1 MERDAVPR
9 RLVEPRATRV
19 GDLVERLAFYG
30 IEAQVPQHRF
40 RLRRGREVRAR
51 DPGALEG
58 RGDFRGRARVEQP
71 PSKFFAHLLQEL
83 LRGPLVD
90 RTALAVG
97 QLLAVGAVERQ
108 DLVERGA
115 NGPAFPEAGR
125 HAARVHERADRVGL
139 DAVAV
144 AGRHEGRARRP
155 REARDG
161 AVVDPV
167 RAQVERERRGRP
179 VPRRPRLAGLGRV
192 LRVHAPL
199 PVAVA
204 AGLDAGPA
212 GLDHTIS
219 LDSVHH
225 LRAP

>member
-1 MERDAVPR
+1 MERDPVPR

-90 RTALAVG
+90 RPAFAVG
-97 QLLAVGAVERQ
+97 QLFAVGAVERQ
-108 DLVERGA
+108 DLVERG
-115 NGPAFPEAGR
+115 GPAFRKPG
-125 HAARVHERADRVGL
+125 GTP
-139 DAVAV
+139 
-144 AGRHEGRARRP
+144 RP
-155 REARDG
+155 
-161 AVVDPV
+161 
-167 RAQVERERRGRP
+167 
-179 VPRRPRLAGLGRV
+179 
-192 LRVHAPL
+192 
-199 PVAVA
+199 
-204 AGLDAGPA
+204 
-212 GLDHTIS
+212 
-219 LDSVHH
+219 
-225 LRAP
+225 